1 MSEANAIKAIG
12 KEPQKG
18 STSLQ
23 DRSRVKINTSIPS
36 WNRIGDVTLW
46 SFVKKLFFL
55 LTLLSVT
62 INLSCDKS
70 DEPTSIPISKPNSP
84 PVVTSVRI
92 VPEGPNV
99 GSELAVVTE
108 SHDPDGDP
116 VTYHYQWVK
125 NDEEMLAENK
135 NILEIGNFRKGDLI
149 RVKVTPSDGKKEGG
163 TFLSDPVRILN
174 SPPEIQEL
182 WIEPKMVYANDP
194 IRVHVKGRDPDGD
207 SIYYTYQWEKNGA
220 VLKEEKAEVL
230 DKGRFKK
237 GDSITV
243 TVTPD
248 DRESQG
254 HSKRSQPIMI
264 SNSPPVIISSP
275 PASVKEDDFIYQ
287 VKAYDPDDEPIFFA
301 LKSGPKGMEIDKD
314 TGLVRWAIRSQDI
327 GTHSIEIEASDKE
340 GARSY
345 QRFTLNVEIQ

>member
-1 MSEANAIKAIG
+1 M
-12 KEPQKG
+12 
-18 STSLQ
+18 
-23 DRSRVKINTSIPS
+23 
-36 WNRIGDVTLW
+36 
-46 SFVKKLFFL
+46 
-55 LTLLSVT
+55 
-62 INLSCDKS
+62 
-70 DEPTSIPISKPNSP
+70 PNSP
-84 PVVTSVRI
+84 PVITSVRI
-92 VPEGPNV
+92 LPEGPNV
-99 GSELAVVTE
+99 GSELTALTE
-108 SHDPDGDP
+108 GHDPDSDP

-125 NDEEMLAENK
+125 NDEEILGENENTLK
-135 NILEIGNFRKGDLI
+135 IGSFRKGDLI
-149 RVKVTPSDGKKEGG
+149 RVKVTPSDGKKEGS

-194 IRVHVKGRDPDGD
+194 IRVHVKGHDPDGD

-220 VLKEEKAEVL
+220 VLEEEKAEVL
-230 DKGRFKK
+230 EVGRFKK

-248 DRESQG
+248 DRESHG
-254 HSKRSQPIMI
+254 PSKRSQPIMI

-287 VKAYDPDDEPIFFA
+287 VKAYDPDNEPIFFA

-314 TGLVRWAIRSQDI
+314 TGLTRWAIRSEDI

-345 QRFTLNVEIQ
+345 QRFNLNVEIQ